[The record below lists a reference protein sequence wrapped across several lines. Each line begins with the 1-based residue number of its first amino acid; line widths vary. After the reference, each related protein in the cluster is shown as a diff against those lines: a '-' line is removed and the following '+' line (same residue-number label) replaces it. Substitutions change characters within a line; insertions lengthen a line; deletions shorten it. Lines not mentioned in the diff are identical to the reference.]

1 MVYWVGSFRWLEM
14 VIVRGLRVKIYMHYK
29 MKKIITTKRGFFN
42 VRVYGDQNNPPL
54 FLLHGWPQTS
64 YCWHHVAPY
73 LESFYLIAPDLRG
86 MGDSNRELE
95 LKCYEKDE
103 MAMDIFAIADEM
115 GVKQF
120 YLAGHDWGGAIAQEM
135 AFLNA
140 SRIRK
145 LVVLNMVLIN
155 NAIGQAKAGE
165 ILVKQLFRSSW
176 YQFFLSIKDFPE
188 ALLSGKEDI
197 WVRFFSRGISNP
209 IPEDAIQ
216 EYIRCYKTPNTITTA
231 ANIYRTVGKDR
242 ARWKNYEGKKIAVPT
257 KIIHGALDPIII
269 KEYLVGFEECGSE
282 VGVAYLNGGHFIVDE
297 QPEAVGLE
305 INNFLM
311 KE

>member
-1 MVYWVGSFRWLEM
+1 MQ
-14 VIVRGLRVKIYMHYK
+14 
-29 MKKIITTKRGFFN
+29 MKKVITTKRGFFN
-42 VRVYGDQNNPPL
+42 VRIYGDQNNPPV

-64 YCWHHVAPY
+64 YCWHHMAAY
-73 LESFYLIAPDLRG
+73 LENFYLVAPDLRG
-86 MGDSNRELE
+86 MGDSNRALD
-95 LKCYEKDE
+95 LKLYEKDE

-115 GVKQF
+115 DIKQF

-135 AFLNA
+135 ALLNA
-140 SRIRK
+140 ARIQK

-155 NAIGQAKAGE
+155 NTIGQAKAGE

-209 IPEDAIQ
+209 IPEDAIE
-216 EYIRCYKTPNTITTA
+216 EYIRCYKIPNTLTTA

-242 ARWKNYEGKKIAVPT
+242 KRWKNYEEKKITVPT
-257 KIIHGALDPIII
+257 KIIHGVLDPIII
-269 KEYLVGFEECGSE
+269 KEYVLGVENCCTE
-282 VGVAYLNGGHFIVDE
+282 VEIAYLNGGHFIVDE
-297 QPEAVGLE
+297 QPDHVGKE
-305 INNFLM
+305 MNAFFM
-311 KE
+311 KI